1 MVNQQTILSYLVSLR
16 SQEISGLAPS
26 LAVSCSPG
34 VSVTARGSDSE
45 LASKNMLSGSIKM
58 VYALIYTLFLGFGL
72 QIGSYLTPNNIAA
85 PRELAITVSHS
96 STIFS
101 GP

>member
-1 MVNQQTILSYLVSLR
+1 
-16 SQEISGLAPS
+16 
-26 LAVSCSPG
+26 
-34 VSVTARGSDSE
+34 
-45 LASKNMLSGSIKM
+45 M